1 VTDFLVRRDDLRASK
16 VVDGDE
22 PAAAQAG
29 EVVLHVERF
38 GLTANNVTYG
48 AFGDPMGYWQFFPA
62 PDGWGRI
69 PVWGFGDVIASA
81 VDGIATGDRFFGYF
95 PMSSHVTLRARPD
108 DAGFTECSD
117 GRAALPG
124 SYNRYLRA
132 TPDRGFDPAH
142 DDANVIMRVLYLTGW
157 LIADQL
163 ERSDWSDAATVVLSS
178 ASSKTAFS
186 TAFEI
191 ARRDPRP
198 RIVGLTSPAN
208 RAFTEGLGCYDD
220 VLTYDELA
228 SLPLDGGIA
237 YVDMA
242 GGGEL
247 RRAVHEQAGDALR
260 SSLMVGATQWEHA
273 QIASEGLPGP
283 APVFFFAPAHTEVL
297 AASLGGVELQRQVG
311 EAWGGFAGRVGDLL
325 TIESSRGTDALA
337 RVYGDLLEGRADP
350 SKGYVVSL

>member
-1 VTDFLVRRDDLRASK
+1 MTDFLVRRNDLRTWN

-22 PAAAQAG
+22 PAAPESG

-62 PDGWGRI
+62 ADGWGRI
-69 PVWGFGDVIASA
+69 PVWGFGDVVASA
-81 VDGIATGDRFFGYF
+81 VEGIDTADRFFGYF
-95 PMSSHVTLRARPD
+95 PMSSHVTMRAKPGG
-108 DAGFTECSD
+108 AGFTECSE

-124 SYNRYLRA
+124 TYNRYLLA
-132 TPDRGFDPAH
+132 TPDHGFDPAH

-157 LIADQL
+157 LVADQL
-163 ERSDWSDAATVVLSS
+163 ERGDWSNAATVVLSS

-198 RIVGLTSPAN
+198 HVVGLTSPAN
-208 RAFTEGLGCYDD
+208 REFTEHLGCYDD

-228 SLPLDGGIA
+228 SLPLDGGLA

-242 GGGEL
+242 GGAEL

-273 QIASEGLPGP
+273 ELASDGLPGP
-283 APVFFFAPAHTEVL
+283 TPVFFFAPAHVEMLTETL
-297 AASLGGVELQRQVG
+297 GAADVQRQVG
-311 EAWGGFAGRVGDLL
+311 EAWGAFAGRVGELL
-325 TIESSRGTDALA
+325 TIESSRGTDALVH
-337 RVYGDLLEGRADP
+337 VYNDLLEGRTDP
-350 SKGYVVSL
+350 SKGYVFSL